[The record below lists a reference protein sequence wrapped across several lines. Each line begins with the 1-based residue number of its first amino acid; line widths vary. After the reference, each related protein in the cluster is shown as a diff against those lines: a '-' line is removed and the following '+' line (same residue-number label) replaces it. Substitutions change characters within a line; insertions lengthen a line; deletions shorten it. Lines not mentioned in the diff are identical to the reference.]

1 MKKYLLFFILIL
13 FTSLVKAQIQSV
25 VLQNYFNDFQKAQLT
40 LQILHQ
46 EKKYAEEEQ
55 LLLTYIKKL
64 EEVSLSEKEQ
74 KDYKNLIGGVK
85 ASMNY
90 NLACVRALQ
99 NKKKEAIVALE
110 KAVTLGYDDYRQ
122 VKTDKDLVNIR
133 KEKKFVALLQKLKA
147 FDKLAL
153 LQQSGAYQKEQRD
166 TLPHFTYQSA
176 TDPSL
181 VQVKNYFKLDS
192 VAGTGDELSKIFKL
206 LHFVHNNIVHDGGNY
221 ALCEFDAIDIYNYHK
236 ATKKGVN
243 CRHLAITL
251 NEMYLA
257 MGIPSR
263 YITCMPK
270 NPDDSDCH
278 VINSVYSSQLEKW
291 IWIDPTNNAYVK
303 DEKGN
308 LLSIAE
314 VRERLIHNKPLV
326 LNEDANWNNQEK
338 QTKETY
344 LENYMAKN
352 LYWFSCPLQSQFNSE
367 SRFRK
372 TETPFVALLPTGFV
386 KPKGK
391 EKYITNDPDYFWQK
405 PVMMTNDK

>member
-1 MKKYLLFFILIL
+1 MRKYLLFFILIL

-55 LLLTYIKKL
+55 LLFTYIKKL

-74 KDYKNLIGGVK
+74 KDYKNLIAGVK

-153 LQQSGAYQKEQRD
+153 LQQSGAYQKEQAD
-166 TLPHFTYQSA
+166 TLPHFTYQA
-176 TDPSL
+176 ANDPSL
-181 VQVKNYFKLDS
+181 VQVRNYFKLDS

-251 NEMYLA
+251 NEMYLS
-257 MGIPSR
+257 MGIPSL

-270 NPDDSDCH
+270 NPEDSDCH
-278 VINSVYSSQLEKW
+278 VINSVYSSQLE
-291 IWIDPTNNAYVK
+291 
-303 DEKGN
+303 
-308 LLSIAE
+308 
-314 VRERLIHNKPLV
+314 
-326 LNEDANWNNQEK
+326 
-338 QTKETY
+338 
-344 LENYMAKN
+344 
-352 LYWFSCPLQSQFNSE
+352 
-367 SRFRK
+367 
-372 TETPFVALLPTGFV
+372 
-386 KPKGK
+386 
-391 EKYITNDPDYFWQK
+391 
-405 PVMMTNDK
+405 